1 MMADILDKDL
11 VGIVGSIFA
20 TSPEAMKIA
29 RERADLTRAQ
39 AIANAEAQQMGG
51 GSALSANLMGGQ
63 AVRQLGGLL
72 GVEDPMMQRESAKRQ
87 LATGLDMSSPEAV
100 MEYANRLANA
110 GLQQEAAQAITAAR
124 AMQQQMA
131 NLGKT
136 RAEEQAKLREQVKP
150 IGLTTDG
157 KQVYQSGANQF
168 VLTEQGPQPYY
179 GTLESKTPKT
189 TINMAGEN
197 EVSKVIGKGIGEA
210 QLKVAESGE
219 AAAENLIKI
228 NETLNELKTSE
239 AFTGFA
245 SDLQSNI
252 AKVQAKFA
260 DDKKAGKR
268 VTDTEYL
275 DALLGSDVFPMIS
288 SLGIG
293 ARGLDT
299 PAEREFL
306 RKVMTGTVGLE
317 RDTLIRLT
325 ETRKNIAERAVKKYN
340 AKVESGELNKY
351 FQLKGVEPRKI
362 EIPTAPPTPAQGQ
375 QAPVYARNPSTNQR
389 IVSTDGGKTW
399 NPVGGQ

>member
-1 MMADILDKDL
+1 MADILDKDL

>member
-39 AIANAEAQQMGG
+39 AIASAEAQQMGG
-51 GSALSANLMGGQ
+51 GTALSANLMGGQ

-72 GVEDPMMQRESAKRQ
+72 GVQDPMMQRESAKRQ

-100 MEYANRLANA
+100 MEYANRLNNA
-110 GLQQEAAQAITAAR
+110 GLSQEAGQAVVAAR

-131 NLGKT
+131 AISKT
-136 RAEEQAKLREQVKP
+136 KAEEQAKLREPLPNIAKLQA
-150 IGLTTDG
+150 
-157 KQVYQSGANQF
+157 YRARAAEAGASP
-168 VLTEQGPQPYY
+168 EQLAQIDAVIKAEG
-179 GTLESKTPKT
+179 ESKTPKT

-375 QAPVYARNPSTNQR
+375 QTPVYARNPSTNQR